1 MEAPSAFDAT
11 ATQPVLARILQAAG
25 RLDTASKFAILCLLF
40 GWFFLDTLVVSLGSL
55 QHGVRF
61 FDMWAVIAEPTRVF
75 FGVDTGFQR
84 IAFGLLCIACLL
96 APLAAQLSP
105 RRSAWLAQL
114 LPLALI
120 LVCGTLLYSQ
130 TSSEFFAASGDP
142 SSVGNSLIRLANDL
156 ARQGSGFVTKHIS
169 VAGGAYLAL
178 IGAVVLALKGVRGFR
193 GSTAA
198 NAR

>member
-1 MEAPSAFDAT
+1 MATPRALEARPA
-11 ATQPVLARILQAAG
+11 QPVIARFLQAAG
-25 RLDTASKFAILCLLF
+25 RLNTSSKFALLCLLF

-84 IAFGLLCIACLL
+84 IFFGLICVAGLL
-96 APLAAQLSP
+96 APLAAHLST
-105 RRSAWLAQL
+105 RRSAWLAYL
-114 LPLALI
+114 IPLVLMV
-120 LVCGTLLYSQ
+120 VCGSFLYSA
-130 TSSEFFAASGDP
+130 TSSEFFSASGDP
-142 SSVGNSLIRLANDL
+142 ASVGNSLLRLANDL

-178 IGAVVLALKGVRGFR
+178 IGAVVLAVQGVRGFR
-193 GSTAA
+193 RHGAL
-198 NAR
+198 NV